1 MLEVCFISLSMSHI
15 PILLPSLGMQ
25 LQVGSSCPNVFEGCT
40 PDINCPYFANPMTGK
55 CESSSTIA
63 AGVYTIFN
71 SVEECCYANYPD
83 PSSCI
88 PVAAP
93 PTASPSVQTVL
104 TPIIDSPSPLDTE
117 GIFYLDPMSITFF
130 NLPPQYEMNDDQR
143 GMLEDIIQ
151 NVFLP
156 TSSDF
161 DTKVL
166 SVDVIDSIFSGP
178 DQESSQSFNLEI
190 TITGNQDIIPIE
202 LHTAFI
208 NTLHDQLYNIAN
220 MLRTSWGPE
229 IYSNGTILSIAD
241 VQTTLVPTHRPSLL
255 DNDLDLSLQNNAE
268 QNASTPAWAIVLIV
282 LLLALFGGGIFLWYR
297 WRMEKDV
304 DERLPS
310 HNHNNSYFDGDISDM
325 SPSKMIHYLNPGVQ
339 TTIQTKSDQSHVDD
353 MSFQSYRSQL
363 SRGYSESPRSN
374 GRSNINF
381 NESNQH
387 QKSKNKSVDPSRQI
401 SCVQQEMVQYRP
413 KVDPEGT
420 KSFNESMS
428 FTQSAMNINRGHD
441 RQQESK
447 NANMTRSVNQD
458 IAQPANLNTF
468 DESGYDGG
476 KSSLFIVNESGDAK
490 DDVSDDSSEDKF
502 ETNADG
508 SSSDEG
514 NVLGLLY
521 YDGASSANESEARES
536 RLSRRSRRTNRSGKS
551 KSTKSRSSRQ
561 TRSSRS
567 QQQRSI
573 ARKKMPKKAQNFVTK
588 PIREEDVSASG
599 PIVVGGAQS
608 VVSGLHDDLEDEQ
621 DFARTL
627 SGQDTYAST
636 AFNSVGECT
645 KDLCNKPEV
654 KF

>member
-1 MLEVCFISLSMSHI
+1 M
-15 PILLPSLGMQ
+15 
-25 LQVGSSCPNVFEGCT
+25 
-40 PDINCPYFANPMTGK
+40 
-55 CESSSTIA
+55 
-63 AGVYTIFN
+63 
-71 SVEECCYANYPD
+71 
-83 PSSCI
+83 
-88 PVAAP
+88 
-93 PTASPSVQTVL
+93 PTQ
-104 TPIIDSPSPLDTE
+104 
-117 GIFYLDPMSITFF
+117 
-130 NLPPQYEMNDDQR
+130 
-143 GMLEDIIQ
+143 
-151 NVFLP
+151 
-156 TSSDF
+156 
-161 DTKVL
+161 
-166 SVDVIDSIFSGP
+166 
-178 DQESSQSFNLEI
+178 
-190 TITGNQDIIPIE
+190 
-202 LHTAFI
+202 
-208 NTLHDQLYNIAN
+208 
-220 MLRTSWGPE
+220 
-229 IYSNGTILSIAD
+229 
-241 VQTTLVPTHRPSLL
+241 RPSLP
-255 DNDLDLSLQNNAE
+255 DNDLGLSSQNNVE

-297 WRMEKDV
+297 RTIEKDV

-339 TTIQTKSDQSHVDD
+339 TTIQTKSDQSQVDD

-381 NESNQH
+381 DESNQH
-387 QKSKNKSVDPSRQI
+387 QKSKNNSVDPSRKI

-413 KVDPEGT
+413 KMDPEGT

-441 RQQESK
+441 RQQESN
-447 NANMTRSVNQD
+447 NANMTRSVNED
-458 IAQPANLNTF
+458 MAQPANLSTNKFGF

-502 ETNADG
+502 EADADG

-573 ARKKMPKKAQNFVTK
+573 AHKKMPNKAQKFHFGPEELREQTNQRK
-588 PIREEDVSASG
+588 RCKCKWANRCGRRSKCRIR
-599 PIVVGGAQS
+599 
-608 VVSGLHDDLEDEQ
+608 
-621 DFARTL
+621 FA
-627 SGQDTYAST
+627 
-636 AFNSVGECT
+636 
-645 KDLCNKPEV
+645 
-654 KF
+654 

>member
-1 MLEVCFISLSMSHI
+1 
-15 PILLPSLGMQ
+15 
-25 LQVGSSCPNVFEGCT
+25 
-40 PDINCPYFANPMTGK
+40 MTGK
-55 CESSSTIA
+55 CESSFAIA

-71 SVEECCYANYPD
+71 TEEECCTANYPD
-83 PSSCI
+83 PSSCF

-104 TPIIDSPSPLDTE
+104 TPIIDDPPFLDTE
-117 GIFYLDPMSITFF
+117 GIFYLDPGSIIFS
-130 NLPPQYEMNDDQR
+130 NLPPQFEINDEQR
-143 GMLEDIIQ
+143 GMLEDII
-151 NVFLP
+151 LKALST

-166 SVDVIDSIFSGP
+166 SVDVTDSIFSGP

-190 TITGNQDIIPIE
+190 TITGNKDIVPIE

-208 NTLHDQLYNIAN
+208 NTLQDQLYMIADT
-220 MLRTSWGPE
+220 LRISWGPE
-229 IYSNGTILSIAD
+229 VYLNDTILSIGG
-241 VQTTLVPTHRPSLL
+241 VETTIMPTKRPSLP
-255 DNDLDLSLQNNAE
+255 DNDLDLSLQNNVE
-268 QNASTPAWAIVLIV
+268 QNANTPAWAIVLIV
-282 LLLALFGGGIFLWYR
+282 LLLAFFGGSIFVWYR
-297 WRMEKDV
+297 RRIEKDV

-310 HNHNNSYFDGDISDM
+310 HNHNNSQYFDGDISDM
-325 SPSKMIHYLNPGVQ
+325 TPSKMMHYLNPWVQ
-339 TTIQTKSDQSHVDD
+339 STKSDQSRVDV
-353 MSFQSYRSQL
+353 MSCQSYRSQL
-363 SRGYSESPRSN
+363 SRGYSESSRSN
-374 GRSNINF
+374 DRSKKYLNQ
-381 NESNQH
+381 SDQH
-387 QKSKNKSVDPSRQI
+387 QISKNKSVNPSRQV
-401 SCVQQEMVQYRP
+401 SCVQQEIVQYRP

-428 FTQSAMNINRGHD
+428 FTQSALNIYRGHD
-441 RQQESK
+441 RQQELN
-447 NANMTRSVNQD
+447 NANVTRSVNED
-458 IAQPANLNTF
+458 MAQPANINTF

-476 KSSLFIVNESGDAK
+476 KSSLFIVNESGDSK
-490 DDVSDDSSEDKF
+490 DDISDDSSEDKF
-502 ETNADG
+502 EADADG
-508 SSSDEG
+508 SSFDEG

-573 ARKKMPKKAQNFVTK
+573 AHKKMPNKAQNFTSGQRNFVSK
-588 PIREEDVSASG
+588 PIREEDVGANG

-608 VVSGLHDDLEDEQ
+608 VISGLHDDLEEE

-627 SGQDTYAST
+627 SGQRTYAST
-636 AFNSVGECT
+636 SLNSVGECT